1 MAVENTPRRAGPF
14 VSNGTTT
21 AYAFSFRVFK
31 ADEVGVTV
39 SSSAEE
45 TAIDSALTYL
55 NDYTVTLNADQEN
68 NPGGTVSLVR
78 APASGIRVTIL
89 SVVAATQETQLTN
102 HDGLSPKILNTVH
115 DKLTILI
122 QQLQEKADRT
132 LVVPASSTKTPDQL
146 LTEILEVAASAQDFA
161 NQTKTI
167 YDDVLVRHAEIDAV
181 KEHVDEQAAKVDGAI
196 GAIENARD
204 DAVAVVDA
212 EGNKIKNEVGGLVD
226 NAASIAQSVAN
237 SVATVN
243 SAVASASASASSASN
258 YQTMAAQS
266 ANTAIEAQS
275 QAEQF
280 ASQAQESATKAGFSY
295 RYCSSALAGGTY
307 SISSVVPSTNVK
319 VNDHVISPNGELFRI
334 VSVTSTTFT
343 LSDSVA
349 NFRGPQ
355 GPQGESIVGPQ
366 GPEGPKGESI
376 VGPQGPQGEPG
387 PQGESI
393 VGPEGPQGPQ
403 GIPGIQGETGS
414 GLEILDTFDSA
425 SQLPATGNSGDA
437 YFVGEDLYLWSPS
450 ANAFVNKG
458 QIGGGSGGITG
469 LMSPDPRTYFLYVL
483 NGGVVEDEEGGGSD
497 SPETDTSY
505 SPILDTGKLDYLVLA

>member
-1 MAVENTPRRAGPF
+1 MQDDVKRRSGPF
-14 VSNGTTT
+14 QGNGQTTNFPFGFYVFSDNDVSVVTSDSDSVVTT
-21 AYAFSFRVFK
+21 VLEK
-31 ADEVGVTV
+31 DV
-39 SSSAEE
+39 
-45 TAIDSALTYL
+45 
-55 NDYTVTLNADQEN
+55 DYTVTINSDQDATA
-68 NPGGTVSLVR
+68 GGTVKLVKALPVGKSL
-78 APASGIRVTIL
+78 AITSNLAY
-89 SVVAATQETQLTN
+89 TQEMQLTN
-102 HDGLSPKILNTVH
+102 FSRFPPEILNAAMDRTV
-115 DKLTILI
+115 ILI
-122 QQLQEKADRT
+122 QQLKEKLDRT
-132 LVVPASSTKTPDQL
+132 LTVPSTSAKTPEQL
-146 LTEILEVAASAQDFA
+146 LAEILEVAASANDFA
-161 NQTKTI
+161 QQTKTI
-167 YDDVLVRHAEIDAV
+167 HDDVVARYDEIIEV
-181 KEHVDEQAAKVDGAI
+181 KEQVEQQAAVFEGALES
-196 GAIENARD
+196 IENARD
-204 DAVAVVDA
+204 DAVGVVAA
-212 EGNKIKNEVGGLVD
+212 EGDKIKNEVGGLVD

-280 ASQAQESATKAGFSY
+280 ASQAQESATNAGFSY

-366 GPEGPKGESI
+366 GEPGPKGESI
-376 VGPQGPQGEPG
+376 VGPQGPQGIPG

-393 VGPEGPQGPQ
+393 VGPEGPRGPQ

-414 GLEILDTFDSA
+414 GLEILDSFNSE
-425 SQLPATGNSGDA
+425 SQLPATGSSGDA

-450 ANAFVNKG
+450 ANAWVNKG
-458 QIGGGSGGITG
+458 PIAGGGGITG
-469 LMSPDPRTYFLYVL
+469 LMSPDPRTYFLYIL
-483 NGGVVEDEEGGGSD
+483 NGGEVEGDD
-497 SPETDTSY
+497 QTRTSQLNY
-505 SPILDTGKLDYLVLA
+505 AKLNEMVLA

>member
-1 MAVENTPRRAGPF
+1 MSINQETDRRAGPF
-14 VSNGTTT
+14 LCDGTQTTYPFTFKLFDASQAQVLVSTDGLT
-21 AYAFSFRVFK
+21 
-31 ADEVGVTV
+31 DTV
-39 SSSAEE
+39 LDPSYYS
-45 TAIDSALTYL
+45 
-55 NDYTVTLNADQEN
+55 VTLEEN
-68 NPGGTVSLVR
+68 QDTSPGGTVILR
-78 APASGIRVTIL
+78 AAQPAGTYLSIL
-89 SVVAATQETQLTN
+89 SAIPYTQTLNLTSRGGFYPSVINDALDRCVAQIQQLKESLDRTLKVAAT
-102 HDGLSPKILNTVH
+102 
-115 DKLTILI
+115 
-122 QQLQEKADRT
+122 
-132 LVVPASSTKTPDQL
+132 STATPEQVIV
-146 LTEILEVAASAQDFA
+146 EILDVAASAEDFA
-161 NQTKTI
+161 
-167 YDDVLVRHAEIDAV
+167 
-181 KEHVDEQAAKVDGAI
+181 EQAKTVHGDVVAKYGEILEIKDQVEDQAAVFEGALES
-196 GAIENARD
+196 IENARD
-204 DAVAVVDA
+204 DAVGVVEA
-212 EGNKIKNEVGGLVD
+212 EGDKIKNEVGGLVD
-226 NAASIAQSVAN
+226 TAASIAQSVAN
-237 SVATVN
+237 SVATVDN
-243 SAVASASASASSASN
+243 AVKAASASASSASN

-280 ASQAQESATKAGFSY
+280 ASQAQESATNAGFSY

-355 GPQGESIVGPQ
+355 GV
-366 GPEGPKGESI
+366 
-376 VGPQGPQGEPG
+376 PG

-393 VGPEGPQGPQ
+393 VGPEGPRGPQ

-414 GLEILDTFDSA
+414 GLEILDSFNSE

-437 YFVGEDLYLWSPS
+437 YFVGEDLYIWSPS
-450 ANAFVNKG
+450 QNAWVNKG
-458 QIGGGSGGITG
+458 PIAGGGGITG

-497 SPETDTSY
+497 TPEVDTSS